1 MAVIM
6 YLFMF
11 RNPSLEREIEY
22 KSLKSGVV
30 VKMVNRLIKFVVNRS
45 GVLNLLTI
53 YCFNCKINA
62 TELVPRNSKY
72 DLNITIYNPTIYNPT
87 M

>member
-53 YCFNCKINA
+53 DCFNCKMNA

-72 DLNITIYNPTIYNPT
+72 DWNITQLYITQLCKY
-87 M
+87 